1 MGVSAR
7 VWQSLGM
14 FFEVDRTGW
23 WDSKLEWELVA
34 EVKEFVCS
42 AWNLSKSG
50 TGLGLKR
57 LEWPF
62 REA

>member
-1 MGVSAR
+1 MGT
-7 VWQSLGM
+7 

-23 WDSKLEWELVA
+23 WDSKFEWELVA

-42 AWNLSKSG
+42 AWNLSKAG
-50 TGLGLKR
+50 TGLALKR
-57 LEWPF
+57 LKWPY